1 MKKSLFAAALF
12 LIQAACVCAF
22 TADSG
27 APVYTQP
34 YYLQAEYTEKYFEYK
49 SFYIIQGED
58 SYYNRLLEGL
68 TTQVMTG
75 MSQSFRLSI
84 NLPEDYSAGISVL
97 HVLQKMGDYNL
108 NNFQSLT
115 VAADRKIGDM
125 FSVGAGIR
133 VPLIENLPD
142 DPRLLDYSDKLN
154 LILRAQARM
163 PLWLLRFY
171 ADVIFEQNLKNVMYK
186 NEITAMA
193 GMGVEV
199 FNDPEKQ
206 KITLLCEAGA
216 QYWIYGEY
224 FSYIWKAVPQAV
236 LSFNGGFDL
245 VFSVDF
251 LLDAYRVYA
260 NEPDDILFSVKANYS
275 FDPLPHPKEGQEG
288 GDDNSG
294 GTTIYYPE
302 PEKELE

>member
-1 MKKSLFAAALF
+1 MKKLSITAV
-12 LIQAACVCAF
+12 LILMQAASVFAL
-22 TADSG
+22 TANSG
-27 APVYTQP
+27 APVYKEP
-34 YYLQAEYTEKYFEYK
+34 YYLQVEYGEKYFEYK
-49 SFYIIQGED
+49 NFYMVPGED
-58 SYYNRLLEGL
+58 SYYNALLTGL
-68 TTQVMTG
+68 TTQLLTG
-75 MSQSFRLSI
+75 MAQNIRISI
-84 NLPEDYSAGISVL
+84 NLPDGYSAGVSLL
-97 HVLQKMGDYNL
+97 HILQKMGDYNL

-115 VAADRKIGDM
+115 VAADKNIGDM

-142 DPRLLDYSDKLN
+142 DPRLLDYSDKMN
-154 LILRAQARM
+154 LILRAQAQV
-163 PLWLLRFY
+163 PLWVFRFY
-171 ADVIFEQNLKNVMYK
+171 ADLRFEQNLKNVMYK
-186 NEITAMA
+186 NELSAMA
-193 GMGVEV
+193 GAGIEV
-199 FNDPEKQ
+199 YNDPEKQ

-216 QYWIYGEY
+216 DYWIYNEY

-275 FDPLPHPKEGQEG
+275 FDPLPHPKEVQEG

-302 PEKELE
+302 PEKQ